1 MKFAR
6 ILPASALVVG
16 MSGAAFAQDSS
27 DPIVIPIHNWSS
39 QIVMSHVV
47 GQILEGMGN
56 NVEFVTTD
64 SQAVYESVRTGDVT
78 LELEVWEGAFGA
90 SFDAAVEKGGI
101 HAAGAHNAVTREDWW
116 YPAWTKEACP
126 GLPSWEAL
134 NECAAIFATP
144 ETGDKGRFLG
154 GPVDW
159 LKHDQERVDALG
171 MNFVVV
177 NAGSA
182 AALWA
187 EIGAA
192 EKDKKP
198 VVVFNWTPNFAEA
211 VWPGEFVE
219 FPEWV
224 EGCNEDPSVG
234 PNPDATYD
242 CGNPA
247 TGYLKIAAW
256 DGMKEKWPTAYQTL
270 SEISF
275 TNPQIAEMAKLVDVD
290 DMEPEDAA
298 AEWLEANPD
307 VWQGW
312 TS

>member
-1 MKFAR
+1 MNFVKSLAVG
-6 ILPASALVVG
+6 ALALAPV
-16 MSGAAFAQDSS
+16 SAFAAAHNSS

-47 GQILEGMGN
+47 GQMYEGMGL

-64 SQAVYESVRTGDVT
+64 SQAVYESVRLGDVT

-90 SFDAAVEKGGI
+90 SYRAALAKGGMVD
-101 HAAGAHNAVTREDWW
+101 AGAHNAVTREDWW

-134 NECAAIFATP
+134 NDCADVFKTA
-144 ETGDKGRFLG
+144 ETGDKGRYLD

-159 LKHDQERVDALG
+159 LKHGAERVEALG
-171 MNFVVV
+171 MNFTVI

-187 EIGAA
+187 EIAAA

-219 FPEWV
+219 FPEW
-224 EGCNEDPSVG
+224 EDGCDKDPTKG
-234 PNPDATYD
+234 PNKEALYD

-247 TGYLKIAAW
+247 DGYLR
-256 DGMKEKWPTAYQTL
+256 KEIGRAH
-270 SEISF
+270 
-275 TNPQIAEMAKLVDVD
+275 V
-290 DMEPEDAA
+290 
-298 AEWLEANPD
+298 
-307 VWQGW
+307 
-312 TS
+312 